1 MTPLP
6 PPQQRSVPVH
16 SWRLA
21 VLCVL
26 VATSLFVGACGSD
39 DDNSTTGSQSAAAP
53 TSTPTPAAKRKP
65 ATGSGSTVSLQPK
78 GDQLLFDTNALTAK
92 AGKVTVDFTND
103 SAIPH
108 NVTLIDSANKTLG
121 ETPTFDGG
129 TKSFT
134 ATLKAG
140 TYTYYC
146 SVPGHREAGMQGTL
160 TVK

>member
-1 MTPLP
+1 M
-6 PPQQRSVPVH
+6 
-16 SWRLA
+16 
-21 VLCVL
+21 
-26 VATSLFVGACGSD
+26 GACGSGD
-39 DDNSTTGSQSAAAP
+39 DDSNTGSQSAAAP
-53 TSTPTPAAKRKP
+53 LDTDPGGDSKP

-78 GDQLLFDTNALTAK
+78 GDQLMFDTNTLTAK

-134 ATLKAG
+134 ATLKPG
-140 TYTYYC
+140 KYTYYC